1 MRLNRLNVNEF
12 ANVVILKPIG
22 TQAETWFDN
31 AFGWIGEYKVIN
43 SIKDLPL
50 T

>member
-1 MRLNRLNVNEF
+1 MRLNRLKTNEF

-31 AFGWIGEYKVIN
+31 AFDWIGDYTVIN
-43 SIKDLPL
+43 NSKELNL
-50 T
+50 